1 MKKKLIFM
9 IVCFLLNVCI
19 VSASEYK
26 CGYTSSVTLEKDWL
40 NKTDNF
46 SFKINYDEKSID
58 YGNWLSG
65 ALDSEMDNEKYS
77 LNNLFDRL
85 NDKDCPESVYV
96 CKYESLSPGIMGA
109 PPQKSIHYALVFDEN
124 LFADLD
130 SLIMPQTVFNHT
142 IDSSIKTENCFLADY
157 SQSGSD
163 PDTVSKTT
171 IFKCEKYNKL
181 LDLIENRYTEYT
193 SCKKSKKTKCTVED
207 DNGNQVTKSIA
218 LVAKE
223 HSVAV
228 EEIKSYCKSVIANQN
243 YRDSC
248 MTNCLSLESDLE
260 TYLLNKSIGEDKC
273 ALTVSII
280 TFISNILKWA
290 KYIAPILVI
299 ILSILDFIKAIAAQ
313 NDDDMKKAQGK
324 FVKRLIVA
332 ALLFLLPLI
341 INFMLKTFG
350 LYNSACDISNLFS

>member
-1 MKKKLIFM
+1 MKKKILFI
-9 IVCFLLNVCI
+9 IVCLLLNICI

-65 ALDSEMDNEKYS
+65 ALDSEMDNAKYGLS
-77 LNNLFDRL
+77 NLFDRL
-85 NDKDCPESVYV
+85 DDKECPESVYV
-96 CKYESLSPGIMGA
+96 CKYESLAQGIMGA

-130 SLIMPQTVFNHT
+130 SLIMPHTIFNTT
-142 IDSSIKTENCFLADY
+142 IDSSIKSENCFLADY
-157 SQSGSD
+157 SQLESD
-163 PDTVSKTT
+163 SDTDPKAI
-171 IFKCEKYNKL
+171 IFNCEKYKEL
-181 LDLIENRYTEYT
+181 LDVIEKRYTEYT
-193 SCKKSKKTKCTVED
+193 SCKKAKKTKCSAED
-207 DNGNQVTKSIA
+207 ENGKPVTKSIS
-218 LVAKE
+218 LIAKE
-223 HSVAV
+223 HSIAV

-248 MTNCLSLESDLE
+248 MSKCLSLESDLE
-260 TYLLNKSIGEDKC
+260 PKLLNKSIGEDKC
-273 ALTVSII
+273 SLTTTII
-280 TFISNILKWA
+280 SFISNILKWA
-290 KYIAPILVI
+290 KYIAPVLVI